1 MGLRDRVDLVISVAE
16 CSSETPPTGGVS
28 VSVGQLSFG
37 CVHPE
42 IPDADGGRPKL
53 RRNSAAGS
61 GFAAVEVF
69 CCQYR
74 VDKIQE
80 ETDK

>member
-1 MGLRDRVDLVISVAE
+1 LLSAVQKRRLRAVFLFLLDNCRSA
-16 CSSETPPTGGVS
+16 VS
-28 VSVGQLSFG
+28 ILKYPMQT
-37 CVHPE
+37 
-42 IPDADGGRPKL
+42 GGRPKL